1 MKSDGTKVIHTK
13 EEHNMQYK
21 LTLKSNEDI
30 ILPFQYNHIL
40 QAAILSMINDEE
52 YAEFIHQKGYYHEKR
67 NYKLYTFSR
76 LIGKAQVDRTN
87 KIFNYGKT
95 CSMYIASMDNKFLT
109 FILSKFLT
117 ENMFFRLKQNQIA
130 IDSIELLDTKDLKPS
145 ELITTV
151 SPITT
156 YSTLYSPEGK
166 KKTYYYSPYEKE
178 FSENIAA
185 NLKKKHFAYHNEY
198 PADDSF
204 EIIPKGGIKESV
216 FNYKGNIVK
225 GWTGD
230 FLLKGS
236 EEMLKA
242 AFAAGLGSRNS
253 IGMGMV
259 IRKGR

>member
-1 MKSDGTKVIHTK
+1 
-13 EEHNMQYK
+13 MQYK
-21 LTLKSNEDI
+21 LTLTSKEDI
-30 ILPFQYNHIL
+30 LLPFQYNHIL
-40 QAAILSMINDEE
+40 QAAILSMINDEG
-52 YAEFIHQKGYYHEKR
+52 YAEFIHEKGYYHEKR

-76 LIGKAQVDRTN
+76 LIGRAKVDRTN
-87 KIFNYGKT
+87 KTFNYGKT

-117 ENMFFRLKQNQIA
+117 ENIYIRLRQNQVSIN
-130 IDSIELLDTKDLKPS
+130 SIELLDTKDLQTT
-145 ELITTV
+145 EFITTV

-166 KKTYYYSPYEKE
+166 RKTYYYSPYEKE
-178 FSENIAA
+178 FSEHIAA
-185 NLKKKHFAYHNEY
+185 NLKKKYFAFYSEY

-204 EIIPKGGIKESV
+204 EIRVEGGIKESV

-230 FLLKGS
+230 FLLNGS
-236 EEMLKA
+236 EEMIKT